1 MGMFKDRVLLY
12 LEGNLRATR
21 EIRDEL
27 RTIREEKETQTTLLE
42 RMMDKTAIQVV
53 ASAPKAITWQ
63 EAVRTLRD
71 LCKAHRCCADCP
83 AHEWCDRALPPNMC
97 VIAPNSWEVP
107 GDE

>member
-1 MGMFKDRVLLY
+1 MRKEKTMGMFKDRVLLY

-53 ASAPKAITWQ
+53 ASAPKAITWR
-63 EAVRTLRD
+63 EAARVLAGAAKGHCKTCELQK
-71 LCKAHRCCADCP
+71 LCAGNFRRCAED
-83 AHEWCDRALPPNMC
+83 
-97 VIAPNSWEVP
+97 WEVP